1 MKGGSY
7 EMRSTVACLLESQT
21 RFNVSATAD
30 NLSVY
35 DKVEVLP
42 SNIRNKLGFTLEKVN
57 ILRDKEH
64 SKYFVE
70 YSNNLERYMKDQQIT
85 LNEAMDNICEHY
97 TLFQDDVA
105 IVVDEACVNKI
116 DMPSLVKE
124 YSVFKI

>member
-1 MKGGSY
+1 
-7 EMRSTVACLLESQT
+7 MRSTVACLLESQT